1 MNIPSLAAIKK
12 ELSYL
17 DEKELSS
24 LILDLSKFTRDNKA
38 FLYFKLNERDQPG
51 LFVDTVKEE
60 LDELFQTANTSSFYL
75 TKKSAQTIRRKL
87 NKALKFS
94 KNKEDQVELLLCFCE
109 QLKKYGYLKYQHP
122 VLQSLFLKQTE
133 KIQKSIAA
141 LHEDLKYDYSIR
153 LDELLGKEP

>member
-12 ELSYL
+12 DLSYL

-24 LILDLSKFTRDNKA
+24 LILELSKFTRDNKA
-38 FLYFKLNERDQPG
+38 FLYFKLNEKDQPS

-60 LDELFQTANTSSFYL
+60 LNELFQTANTTSFYL

-94 KNKEDQVELLLCFCE
+94 KNKADQVELLLYFCE
-109 QLKKYGYLKYQHP
+109 KLKKYGYLKHRHP
-122 VLQSLFLKQTE
+122 VLQSLFLKQVE

-141 LHEDLKYDYSIR
+141 LHEDLQCDYDAR
-153 LDELLGKEP
+153 LDEILGK

>member
-1 MNIPSLAAIKK
+1 MNIPSLSAIKK

-24 LILDLSKFTRDNKA
+24 LILELGKFTRDNKA
-38 FLYFKLNERDQPG
+38 FLYFKLNERDQPS

-60 LDELFQTANTSSFYL
+60 LDELFQTANTTSFYL

-94 KNKEDQVELLLCFCE
+94 KNKEDQMKLLLYFCE
-109 QLKKYGYLKYQHP
+109 QLLKYGYLKYKHP
-122 VLQSLFLKQTE
+122 ILQSLFLKQTE

-141 LHEDLKYDYSIR
+141 LHEDLQYDYSIR
-153 LDELLGKEP
+153 LDELLGK

>member
-17 DEKELSS
+17 DEKELIS
-24 LILDLSKFTRDNKA
+24 LILNLSKFTRDNKA
-38 FLYFKLNERDQPG
+38 FLYFKLNERDQPS

-60 LDELFQTANTSSFYL
+60 LDKLFQTANTTSFYL

-94 KNKEDQVELLLCFCE
+94 ANKTDQIELILFFCE
-109 QLKKYGYLKYQHP
+109 KLKTYGYLKFNHP
-122 VLQSLFLKQTE
+122 VISNLFQMQ
-133 KIQKSIAA
+133 IQKAEKLI
-141 LHEDLKYDYSIR
+141 LKLEDDLRYDYT
-153 LDELLGKEP
+153 LLLEQIS

>member
-1 MNIPSLAAIKK
+1 MNIPSLVAIKK

-38 FLYFKLNERDQPG
+38 FLYFKLNEKTQPS
-51 LFVDTVKEE
+51 LYVDTVKEE
-60 LDELFQTANTSSFYL
+60 LDELFQTANTTSFYL

-94 KNKEDQVELLLCFCE
+94 KNKEDQVELLLYFCE

-122 VLQSLFLKQTE
+122 ILQSLFLKQTE

-141 LHEDLKYDYSIR
+141 LHEDLQYDYSIR
-153 LDELLGKEP
+153 LDELLGK

>member
-38 FLYFKLNERDQPG
+38 FLYFKLNERDQPS

-60 LDELFQTANTSSFYL
+60 LDEQFQTANTTSFYL

-87 NKALKFS
+87 NKSLKFS
-94 KNKEDQVELLLCFCE
+94 KNKEDQVELLLYFCE
-109 QLKKYGYLKYQHP
+109 QLLKYGYLKYKHP
-122 VLQSLFLKQTE
+122 ILQSLFLKQTE

-141 LHEDLKYDYSIR
+141 LHEDLQYDYSIR
-153 LDELLGKEP
+153 LDELLGKSP

>member
-24 LILDLSKFTRDNKA
+24 LILELSKFTRDNKA
-38 FLYFKLNERDQPG
+38 FLYFKLSERDQPN

-60 LDELFQTANTSSFYL
+60 LDELFQTANTTSFYL

-94 KNKEDQVELLLCFCE
+94 KNKEDQVELLLYFCE

-122 VLQSLFLKQTE
+122 ILQSLFLKQTE
-133 KIQKSIAA
+133 KIQKNIAA
-141 LHEDLKYDYSIR
+141 LHEDLQYDYRMR
-153 LDELLGKEP
+153 LEEILEK

>member
-38 FLYFKLNERDQPG
+38 FLYFKLNERDQPS

-60 LDELFQTANTSSFYL
+60 LDEQFQTANTTSFYL

-87 NKALKFS
+87 NKSLKFS
-94 KNKEDQVELLLCFCE
+94 KNKEDQVELLLYFCE
-109 QLKKYGYLKYQHP
+109 QLLKYGYLKYKHP
-122 VLQSLFLKQTE
+122 ILQSLFLKQTE

-141 LHEDLKYDYSIR
+141 LHEDLQYDYSIR
-153 LDELLGKEP
+153 LDELLGK

>member
-24 LILDLSKFTRDNKA
+24 LIFDLSKFTRDNKA
-38 FLYFKLNERDQPG
+38 FLYFKLNERDQPS

-60 LDELFQTANTSSFYL
+60 LDEQFQTANTTSFYL

-94 KNKEDQVELLLCFCE
+94 KNKEDQVELLLYFCE
-109 QLKKYGYLKYQHP
+109 QLLKYGYLKYKHP

-141 LHEDLKYDYSIR
+141 LHEDLQYDYSTR
-153 LDELLGKEP
+153 LDELLEK

>member
-38 FLYFKLNERDQPG
+38 FLYFKLNERDQPS

-60 LDELFQTANTSSFYL
+60 LDEQFQTANTTSFYL

-87 NKALKFS
+87 NKSLKFS
-94 KNKEDQVELLLCFCE
+94 KNKEDQVELLLYFCE
-109 QLKKYGYLKYQHP
+109 QLLKYGYLKYKHP
-122 VLQSLFLKQTE
+122 ILQSLFLKQTE

-141 LHEDLKYDYSIR
+141 LHEDLQYDYSMR
-153 LDELLGKEP
+153 LDELLEK

>member
-17 DEKELSS
+17 DEKELCS

-38 FLYFKLNERDQPG
+38 FLYFKLNERDQPS

-60 LDELFQTANTSSFYL
+60 LDELFQTANTTSFYL
-75 TKKSAQTIRRKL
+75 TKKSSQTIRRKL

-94 KNKEDQVELLLCFCE
+94 ANKTDQIELILFFCE
-109 QLKKYGYLKYQHP
+109 KLKTYGYLKFNHP
-122 VLQSLFLKQTE
+122 VISNLFQMQ
-133 KIQKSIAA
+133 IQKAEKLI
-141 LHEDLKYDYSIR
+141 LKLEDDLRYDYTQ
-153 LDELLGKEP
+153 LLEQIS

>member
-38 FLYFKLNERDQPG
+38 FLYFKLNERDQPS

-60 LDELFQTANTSSFYL
+60 LDEQFQTANTTSFYL

-94 KNKEDQVELLLCFCE
+94 KNKEDQVELLLYFCE
-109 QLKKYGYLKYQHP
+109 QLLKYGYLKYKHP
-122 VLQSLFLKQTE
+122 ILQSLFLKQTE

-141 LHEDLKYDYSIR
+141 LHEDLQYDYSIR
-153 LDELLGKEP
+153 LDELLGK

>member
-17 DEKELSS
+17 DEKELIS
-24 LILDLSKFTRDNKA
+24 LILNLSKFTRDNKA
-38 FLYFKLNERDQPG
+38 FLYFKLNERDQPS

-60 LDELFQTANTSSFYL
+60 LDKLFQTANTTSFYL

-94 KNKEDQVELLLCFCE
+94 ANKTDQIELILFFCE
-109 QLKKYGYLKYQHP
+109 KLKTYGYLKFNHP
-122 VLQSLFLKQTE
+122 VISNLFQMQ
-133 KIQKSIAA
+133 IQKAEKLI
-141 LHEDLKYDYSIR
+141 LKLEDDLRYDYTQ
-153 LDELLGKEP
+153 LLEQIS

>member
-38 FLYFKLNERDQPG
+38 FLYFKLNERDQPS
-51 LFVDTVKEE
+51 LFVDTVKDE
-60 LDELFQTANTSSFYL
+60 LDEQFQTANTTSFYL

-94 KNKEDQVELLLCFCE
+94 KNKEDQVELLLYFCE
-109 QLKKYGYLKYQHP
+109 QLLKYGYLKYKHP
-122 VLQSLFLKQTE
+122 ILQSLFLKQTE

-141 LHEDLKYDYSIR
+141 LHEDLQYDYSIR
-153 LDELLGKEP
+153 LDELLGK